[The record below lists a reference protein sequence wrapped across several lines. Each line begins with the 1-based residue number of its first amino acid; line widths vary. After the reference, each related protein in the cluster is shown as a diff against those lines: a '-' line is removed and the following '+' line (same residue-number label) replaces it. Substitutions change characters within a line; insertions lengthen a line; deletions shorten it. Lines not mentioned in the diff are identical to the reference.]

1 MTLYVPRRRLSLL
14 LAGLLVL
21 AGATPGCQ
29 HGAAPAEE
37 KAPPAPVKWEGM
49 RQMVLEEWTELV
61 GSTEPL
67 PDHAARV
74 TAPVEGRVL
83 SVLQGAAGKPV
94 AEGQPVQAGDVLVRL
109 DDTALRVQR
118 DKAESA
124 KKVLKAENEAA
135 DFTVKQAALEVR
147 RLEELR
153 RQQNT
158 SGDRIQLVPA
168 VELEKANLALE
179 AARAH
184 ERAGQTKLLAADEE
198 LASLDRQ
205 LGLYTLTA
213 PRKGRLGRLQVVVGQ
228 TLAVG
233 APVAD
238 VVDVEGEIDVVCFVG
253 AADVRKLQVGQ
264 PAHVGGLE
272 KDPRAEAGPDA
283 EGKVVF
289 IADQGEAETGHFAV
303 KVRFP
308 NRDLKLRAN
317 SVVRVRVLTRP
328 GRACWAVPEAALIED
343 HDPPGVILVE
353 DVATKKNA
361 DGKDEEAGTARR
373 VEAVLGVRD
382 RLLKQVEVVRLND
395 PEKKWRGSMENALVI
410 VEKGQGVQTGDA
422 VRLEVEE
429 DEESPAAPADKP
441 AEKPADKP

>member
-1 MTLYVPRRRLSLL
+1 MSFPVPERRRCLL
-14 LAGLLVL
+14 LSGLLVL
-21 AGATPGCQ
+21 AGAAAGCQ
-29 HGAAPAEE
+29 RGGAATAEE
-37 KAPPAPVKWEGM
+37 KALPAPVKWEGM

-94 AEGQPVQAGDVLVRL
+94 AEGQPVQAGDILVRL
-109 DDTALRVQR
+109 DDTTLRVQR
-118 DKAESA
+118 EKAESA
-124 KKVLKAENEAA
+124 RKVLKAENEAA
-135 DFTVKQAALEVR
+135 DFAIKQAALEVR
-147 RLEELR
+147 RLDELK
-153 RQQNT
+153 RQQNN
-158 SGDRIQLVPA
+158 SGDRLQLVSA
-168 VELEKANLALE
+168 VDVEKAALALQ
-179 AARAH
+179 AAQAH
-184 ERAGQTKLLAADEE
+184 ARAGQTKLQAADEE

-228 TLAVG
+228 TLAIG
-233 APVAD
+233 AAVAD
-238 VVDVEGEIDVVCFVG
+238 VVDVEEEIDIVCFVG
-253 AADVRKLQVGQ
+253 ASDVRRLQVGQ
-264 PAHVGGLE
+264 PAHVGALE
-272 KDPRAEAGPDA
+272 KDPRTQTGPDA

-289 IADQGEAETGHFAV
+289 IADQAEAETGHFAI

-317 SVVRVRVLTRP
+317 TVVRIRVLTRP

-343 HDPPGVILVE
+343 QDPPSMIVVE
-353 DVATKKNA
+353 DVATKNI
-361 DGKDEEAGTARR
+361 DGKDQETGTARR
-373 VEAVLGVRD
+373 VQAVLGVRD
-382 RLLKQVEVVRLND
+382 RLLKQVEVVRLSD
-395 PEKKWRGSMENALVI
+395 PEKKWRGNMENALVVI
-410 VEKGQGVQTGDA
+410 EKGQGVQTGDA

-429 DEESPAAPADKP
+429 DEEAPAAPAEKP